1 MPNSGIEQA
10 TAPLLTPEA
19 ARTAM
24 ALALKRRERFAA
36 RHPEVDIRA
45 RRERGR
51 LIFYVTEA
59 NTAVAWLD
67 AFAMLDDLESRYP
80 E

>member
-1 MPNSGIEQA
+1 MPHAGIEQA
-10 TAPLLTPEA
+10 TAPLLTPAA

-24 ALALKRRERFAA
+24 TLALQRRERFAA
-36 RHPEVDIRA
+36 RHPEIGIRA

-51 LIFYVTEA
+51 LVFYVTEA

-67 AFAMLDDLESRYP
+67 VAAMLDDLESRYP

>member
-24 ALALKRRERFAA
+24 TLALQRRERLAA
-36 RHPEVDIRA
+36 RHPEIGIRA

-51 LIFYVTEA
+51 LVFYVTEA
-59 NTAVAWLD
+59 DSAVAWLD
-67 AFAMLDDLESRYP
+67 ATAMLDDLESRYP

>member
-19 ARTAM
+19 ARTTM
-24 ALALKRRERFAA
+24 TLALKRRERLATG
-36 RHPEVDIRA
+36 HPEIDIRA

-51 LIFYVTEA
+51 LVFYVTEA
-59 NTAVAWLD
+59 SGDVAWLD
-67 AFAMLDDLESRYP
+67 ATAMLDDLEARYP